1 MLKIVM
7 PLEKLDQPATNQG
20 VQFLNRTGK
29 IKNLLCTLLQAAGF
43 LYLIVFRPNWLSIV
57 LRWSWFLAANQPE
70 TNNNYLNLMYKVYA
84 LNVIFLTGENNWKQ
98 NISKF
103 IRQLRYRPRRNYLR
117 APPLTLCSFAE
128 SEYIRFPHSLF
139 DVSQPH
145 KTTPAMWA
153 LGTKKAFLF
162 ISMNHIWWIYLFLS
176 ALAVYNLSILFL
188 LLCFNTSRYISAN
201 NGISNTC
208 NSWFPHS
215 QKITLSFKVHP
226 PTRTAITVITRRSLH
241 KQHIHFSVNTHSSL
255 QSILPSTLILPT
267 QQHRTSTLVI
277 FLYFIYF
284 VAKQMRSTLAYE
296 YP

>member
-1 MLKIVM
+1 ML
-7 PLEKLDQPATNQG
+7 
-20 VQFLNRTGK
+20 
-29 IKNLLCTLLQAAGF
+29 
-43 LYLIVFRPNWLSIV
+43 RPWHFVAS
-57 LRWSWFLAANQPE
+57 P
-70 TNNNYLNLMYKVYA
+70 KV
-84 LNVIFLTGENNWKQ
+84 
-98 NISKF
+98 NISVF
-103 IRQLRYRPRRNYLR
+103 HIVCLTSVNPIRQ
-117 APPLTLCSFAE
+117 PPLCERLARKKPF
-128 SEYIRFPHSLF
+128 YLF
-139 DVSQPH
+139 H
-145 KTTPAMWA
+145 W
-153 LGTKKAFLF
+153 
-162 ISMNHIWWIYLFLS
+162 NHIWWIYLFLS

-215 QKITLSFKVHP
+215 QKITLSFKVHH